1 MSYVVASVVGTE
13 ATTATEFSVSEQ
25 TRPLDEL
32 GGFFYTV
39 TPDTMRADLWTH
51 ADAPAVP
58 VLVAASACWDG
69 RQLRAYPWPR
79 TSTARFCDSGGF
91 VFGHKHGGFPFT
103 SDEYM
108 TWLEAMHPDV
118 AACLDLPCEAEIA
131 GDDAEVARRQA
142 WTLETAAELM
152 RRPAPWR
159 WLPVI
164 QGRELRH
171 YIEHAQAYKAAGL
184 VQPYMGIG
192 SLCRRSS
199 IREIRAIVGTL
210 ADELP
215 GVRFHLFGVALRLLT
230 GRTALPPATLS
241 LDSAAWNGRFGSD
254 LPDFNAEMQA
264 RGWSQRETAIRWALP
279 RYAAKVAGAL
289 AGTKQQ
295 TLF

>member
-1 MSYVVASVVGTE
+1 M
-13 ATTATEFSVSEQ
+13 
-25 TRPLDEL
+25 
-32 GGFFYTV
+32 
-39 TPDTMRADLWTH
+39 
-51 ADAPAVP
+51 
-58 VLVAASACWDG
+58 
-69 RQLRAYPWPR
+69 
-79 TSTARFCDSGGF
+79 
-91 VFGHKHGGFPFT
+91 
-103 SDEYM
+103 
-108 TWLEAMHPDV
+108 
-118 AACLDLPCEAEIA
+118 
-131 GDDAEVARRQA
+131 ARRQA

-152 RRPAPWR
+152 RQPAPWR

-164 QGRELRH
+164 QGRELRQ
-171 YIEHAQAYKAAGL
+171 YIEHARAHKAAGL
-184 VQPYMGIG
+184 VREYMGIG
-192 SLCRRSS
+192 SLCRRSN

-230 GRTALPPATLS
+230 ARTALPPAALS

-295 TLF
+295 MLF